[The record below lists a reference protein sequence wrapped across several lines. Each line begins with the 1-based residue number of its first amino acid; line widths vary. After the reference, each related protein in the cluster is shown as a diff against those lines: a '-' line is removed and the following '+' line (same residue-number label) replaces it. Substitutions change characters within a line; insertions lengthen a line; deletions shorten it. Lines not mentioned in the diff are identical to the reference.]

1 MAEVYVRA
9 DVWTLAADDPVITAY
24 AKAVAAMQAKPAA
37 SPVSWA
43 YQAAIHGSTAAHP
56 PAYANQCRHGTWY
69 FLSWHRMYLYYFER
83 IVRAQVIADGGPA
96 SWALPYWNYDGGGN
110 HNSLPVAFRNP
121 THPDGSHNPLYVANR
136 NPGINAGAGLKPVV
150 TSPAHALSRPAF
162 TGDSEFGGG
171 IAPALGQFWG
181 QTGQLEMTPHNV
193 VHDTIGGLMGDP
205 DTAAQDPIFWLH
217 HANIDRLWWLW
228 AQHHGNPILPKWTA
242 QSFSFV
248 DANGEPAALTCA
260 SVENTSAL
268 GYSYVAPAAPVPAP
282 AAASAPPPAAG
293 EPAAQEQGAPAP
305 AAPGGPAAPEGAAM
319 AWPAPWPARPANP
332 QPDTGAPAV
341 RQLLGATTQPV
352 LLVGSAVTVPV
363 TIDDRA
369 AAAAAA
375 GPAQHRAF
383 LDVEDIE
390 AARNPRQVYGVY
402 VNLPAQPGDADLAAH
417 HVGNVALFGVERA
430 RNPRGDQQ
438 PHGLRSSLEIT
449 RLLNHLAADGSWQD
463 GHQLAVTL
471 APITLEPPAGQPD
484 LAAQLAATAHPGLP
498 VTIGRISV
506 YYA

>member
-9 DVWTLAADDPVITAY
+9 DIWTLPAGDPVITAY

-56 PAYANQCRHGTWY
+56 PAYANQCRHGTWF

-110 HNSLPVAFRNP
+110 HNTLPVAFRNP
-121 THPDGSHNPLYVANR
+121 TNPDGSHNPLYVANR
-136 NPGINAGAGLKPVV
+136 NPGINAGAGMQPAV

-171 IAPALGQFWG
+171 ITSALGQFWS

-242 QSFSFV
+242 QSFSFA
-248 DANGEPAALTCA
+248 DANGKPAALTCA
-260 SVENTSAL
+260 QVENTTAL
-268 GYSYVAPAAPVPAP
+268 SYSYVAP
-282 AAASAPPPAAG
+282 
-293 EPAAQEQGAPAP
+293 GAPAP
-305 AAPGGPAAPEGAAM
+305 APAPQPAARDAAGAGGPAAQEGAAM
-319 AWPAPWPARPANP
+319 AWPAPWPVSPASP
-332 QPDTGAPAV
+332 QPATGAPAA

-352 LLVGSAVTVPV
+352 QLVGSAVTVPV

-369 AAAAAA
+369 AAAATA

-383 LDVEDIE
+383 LDIEDIE
-390 AARNPRQVYGVY
+390 ADRNPGQVYGVY
-402 VNLPAQPGDADLAAH
+402 LNLPAQPGDADWAAH

-438 PHGLRSSLEIT
+438 PHGLRASLEIT
-449 RLLNHLAADGSWQD
+449 GLLNSLAADGSWQD

-471 APITLEPPAGQPD
+471 APITLEPPPGQPD
-484 LAAQLAATAHPGLP
+484 LAAQLAATGHPDLP

>member
-1 MAEVYVRA
+1 MAEVYLRA
-9 DVWTLAADDPVITAY
+9 DIWTLAPSDPIVTAY
-24 AKAVAAMQAKPAA
+24 AKAVAAMQAKPANQ
-37 SPVSWA
+37 PVSWA
-43 YQAAIHGSTAAHP
+43 YQAAIHGSTAASP
-56 PAYANQCRHGTWY
+56 PAYANQCRHGTWF
-69 FLSWHRMYLYYFER
+69 FLGWHRMYLYYFER

-96 SWALPYWNYDGGGN
+96 NWALPYWNYDGGGN
-110 HNSLPVAFRNP
+110 HNTLPTAFRNP
-121 THPDGSHNPLYVANR
+121 TNRDGSRNPLYVANR

-150 TSPAHALSRPAF
+150 TSAAHALSRPAF

-171 IAPALGQFWG
+171 ITPALGQFWS

-228 AQHHGNPILPKWTA
+228 AQHHGNPISPKWTA
-242 QSFSFV
+242 QSFSFA
-248 DANGEPAALTCA
+248 DANGKPAALTCA
-260 SVENTSAL
+260 HVENIGAL
-268 GYSYVAPAAPVPAP
+268 GYSYVAPAAP
-282 AAASAPPPAAG
+282 APPPA
-293 EPAAQEQGAPAP
+293 PAPAP
-305 AAPGGPAAPEGAAM
+305 AAREPAAREPATPGGAGAPEGVAM
-319 AWPAPWPARPANP
+319 AWPAPWPTRPADP

-352 LLVGSAVTVPV
+352 QLVGSAVTVPV

-383 LDVEDIE
+383 VDIEDIE
-390 AARNPRQVYGVY
+390 ADRNPGQVYGVY
-402 VNLPAQPGDADLAAH
+402 VNLPEQPDDADLTAH
-417 HVGNVALFGVERA
+417 HVGNVSLFGVERA

-438 PHGLRSSLEIT
+438 PHGLRASLEIT
-449 RLLNHLAADGSWQD
+449 GLLDQLATDGSWQD
-463 GHQLAVTL
+463 GHQLTVTL
-471 APITLEPPAGQPD
+471 APITLEPPPGQPG

-498 VTIGRISV
+498 VTVGRISV
-506 YYA
+506 YYG